1 MVTMEGEVMR
11 LVDRGLQAITAPTP
25 AASSSSTGVAA
36 LAAVAGL
43 AVLGAAKR
51 FRDPFRNLPIFDFGN
66 RNAYHAMD
74 ESREQY
80 LREMKARGIAIKE
93 PLRGDAC
100 RVWADW
106 AVEQGHL
113 AGEAWNAGDADVPH
127 VRVQRDARADD
138 ESVQCLCD
146 NTSPVPPENTPRVI
160 RGLLDRLG
168 YDGKAIVP
176 LEGWEE
182 RRGTDVTRQSCR
194 TSPVAQSIYIDYNA
208 PHPLWPTKPGHEPA
222 PLSKPYNYVMVAA
235 YHKKLPCKVK

>member
-1 MVTMEGEVMR
+1 MR
-11 LVDRGLQAITAPTP
+11 LVDLGLQAITAPTP

-43 AVLGAAKR
+43 AVVGAAKR
-51 FRDPFRNLPIFDFGN
+51 FRDPFKNLPVFDFGY
-66 RNAYHAMD
+66 RGEWEAIG

-80 LREMKARGIAIKE
+80 LREMKARGINIKE
-93 PLRGDAC
+93 LSGDAC

-113 AGEAWNAGDADVPH
+113 AGEVWNAGDAKVPH
-127 VRVQRDARADD
+127 VTVRRETGLGELV
-138 ESVQCLCD
+138 ECSCD

-168 YDGKAIVP
+168 YDSEAIVP

-182 RRGTDVTRQSCR
+182 RWGTGGTRQQCR
-194 TSPVAQSIYIDYNA
+194 TSPVAQSLYLDYN
-208 PHPLWPTKPGHEPA
+208 PPKPLWPTKPGDEPA
-222 PLSKPYNYVMVAA
+222 PLSTPYNYVMVAA
-235 YHKKLPCKVK
+235 YREKLPRKKTKKP